1 MATTYINN
9 NVKFHAFSKS
19 PVSPDTTLGGAVNPS
34 GHTITTS
41 QVRAQDIPA
50 FLNTF
55 AGSKQDAITW
65 LGTNY
70 ATPAHNDIAYYGGEF
85 KAGFDTPKCLKYNG
99 KTSTWEDFDLKYT
112 DRTNGVLRTT
122 LKNADDKDVLAIHQ
136 DCSTVFVDGGNNA
149 ATNSNRWS
157 LFVKKSD
164 GSILDHFV
172 ASTDKIVAG
181 MPSLGYNALVMLNNA
196 AIDEGE
202 LDANY
207 VGNTFAGIIHLNK
220 QYANGDDSK
229 FKVTCFEYIGEKLDE
244 SLTSISDSVKDI
256 VNTTMQGVVASVG
269 ATTAATAAGISVDSS
284 VTTSP
289 KIDLTTGSVTSGETK
304 LVSGGTVA
312 SAIDTAVKITGIQ
325 VKVGSGTAQTLTPT
339 NKVVTIE
346 IPEVQAAVVS
356 GGVITTDGF
365 AKASDAKAIA
375 EKAISTSLAGTTDGT
390 IGKAISDVEG
400 IINGVSQTVSGI
412 QTDLASGATAQAIAA
427 AQGDATQALSDAAA
441 AMTEAGKKVASV
453 TGPTTGLVTVTG
465 DKAVTITVSDQIATK
480 TDAATAASTAITTS
494 LNGTTAGT
502 IGKAIADAKSG
513 AEQTA
518 ATALSTARGEITTE
532 IGTAVSGL
540 ESKLTTGEGSLGA
553 KVAALET
560 ATGTTLPAA
569 IEQALTDAKAYSDS
583 LHTTS
588 LDYVVLG
595 DSESLPTAS
604 ADTLGKIYLVKEGNT
619 ANGET
624 NIDAISGSYVEYMT
638 RKIGDGASATYAWE
652 KIGTTAADL
661 TGYAK
666 TVILNGQS
674 KSASANQI
682 NLGTVVTGLY
692 NSLASGT
699 TNDSTQPNESS
710 IYAGIHNGGL
720 HIGIASAT
728 DTVMGVSKMFTGDLS
743 TAASTVVDTAVS
755 VKSASAMYNTLAND
769 VSQKAA
775 ANDVVNYIKLS
786 STALSSSISSTSVKR
801 GAIALEGGF
810 YNELA
815 GLAVTSPEWGNTIRV
830 ETGLI
835 SSEKYSSNFRGL
847 HDVKLFEA
855 CTKVEGNVASCAATD
870 TQHIMFE
877 ITPEKFIDSFH
888 ARNAKGLTTWSSDMP
903 NLTNGESMFENCTN
917 LATFCGDLSSMTNG
931 YHMFYLDTALTSFCG
946 DLSSLTSAGGMFTDC
961 KLDAESLEYIA
972 DTINDV
978 RSLTSSTQVTK
989 LINIG
994 YNCSAAD
1001 AQAAYDTITGKGW
1014 TCTMTY
1020 NA

>member
-1 MATTYINN
+1 MATYINN

-112 DRTNGVLRTT
+112 DRANSVLRTT

-220 QYANGDDSK
+220 QYDNGDDSK

-244 SLTSISDSVKDI
+244 SITAISDSVKDI
-256 VNTTMQGVVASVG
+256 INTTMQGVVASVG

-356 GGVITTDGF
+356 GGEITTDGF

-390 IGKAISDVEG
+390 IGKAI
-400 IINGVSQTVSGI
+400 
-412 QTDLASGATAQAIAA
+412 AT
-427 AQGDATQALSDAAA
+427 
-441 AMTEAGKKVASV
+441 
-453 TGPTTGLVTVTG
+453 
-465 DKAVTITVSDQIATK
+465 
-480 TDAATAASTAITTS
+480 
-494 LNGTTAGT
+494 
-502 IGKAIADAKSG
+502 AKSG

-604 ADTLGKIYLVKEGNT
+604 ADTLGKIYLVASQNT
-619 ANGET
+619 TAADGA
-624 NIDAISGSYVEYMT
+624 AISGAYVEYMT
-638 RKIGDGASATYAWE
+638 RKIGDGETATYTWE
-652 KIGTTAADL
+652 KIGTTEADL
-661 TGYAK
+661 YGYAK
-666 TVILNGQS
+666 SVTINGYTYT
-674 KSASANQI
+674 ASAANAGVL
-682 NLGTVVTGLY
+682 NLGTVVSFIAYGNDDSKGVSPDNQRSIQAFIADGGGLY
-692 NSLASGT
+692 L
-699 TNDSTQPNESS
+699 
-710 IYAGIHNGGL
+710 
-720 HIGIASAT
+720 GIASAA
-728 DTVMGVSKMFTGDLS
+728 DSVMGVSKMFTGNYWQLPS
-743 TAASTVVDTAVS
+743 TATDTAVS
-755 VKSASAMYNTLAND
+755 TLTASAMFSNIDAKLDDKADAN
-769 VSQKAA
+769 
-775 ANDVVNYIKLS
+775 NVVNSINGAKGEIKFCVHNGVSNPS
-786 STALSSSISSTSVKR
+786 SPIGWEGEGSGSATTTHANLWGTGIYTSQSTKNIAIVDSFVGLPWAYDNYAYLQLAALPSD
-801 GAIALEGGF
+801 
-810 YNELA
+810 
-815 GLAVTSPEWGNTIRV
+815 AVTVENNFVMNASGKVITTIRP
-830 ETGLI
+830 ERM
-835 SSEKYSSNFRGL
+835 YSGFS
-847 HDVKLFEA
+847 A
-855 CTKVEGNVASCAATD
+855 QA
-870 TQHIMFE
+870 
-877 ITPEKFIDSFH
+877 
-888 ARNAKGLTTWSSDMP
+888 AKGLKSFVGDLP
-903 NLTNGESMFENCTN
+903 NLTT
-917 LATFCGDLSSMTNG
+917 ATYGDGDAKRT
-931 YHMFYLDTALTSFCG
+931 FYECTALESFIG
-946 DLSSLTSAGGMFTDC
+946 DLSSLENGDTMFCGCSKLTTFISDLSSLTDGHGMFYNC
-961 KLDAESLEYIA
+961 NLDAESLECIA
-972 DTINDV
+972 ETLPTV
-978 RSLTSSTQVTK
+978 TSGEIS
-989 LINIG
+989 IG
-994 YNCSAAD
+994 YGCSAAD
-1001 AQAAYDTITGKGW
+1001 AEACKTAIEAKGW
-1014 TCTMTY
+1014 TCTMRY
-1020 NA
+1020 NG